1 MFSGSPEKSMKD
13 RLKHES
19 TEKLIGKK
27 CSMEKNRKIKIDATL
42 FDLCLGIFLYGIVC
56 QIVVLFFSRKPEYSI
71 GLWIGVIL
79 AMAGSVHMWWTIDRS
94 LDMASKDAS
103 KTVGTQ
109 YLLRYFIL
117 VVVMGLLA
125 VSGFA
130 NPLLAFLGYM
140 GMKASAYMQPFT
152 RKISSKIFKI

>member
-1 MFSGSPEKSMKD
+1 
-13 RLKHES
+13 
-19 TEKLIGKK
+19 
-27 CSMEKNRKIKIDATL
+27 MEKNRKIKIDATL

-56 QIVVLFFSRKPEYSI
+56 QIAILFFSREPEYSI
-71 GLWIGVIL
+71 GLWIGIVL
-79 AMAGSVHMWWTIDRS
+79 AIAGSVHMWWTIDRS

-109 YLLRYFIL
+109 YLLRYFL
-117 VVVMGLLA
+117 LAAAMALLA

-140 GMKASAYMQPFT
+140 GMKVSAYMQPFT
-152 RKISSKIFKI
+152 RKISSKVFKI